1 MTPPAGLTAIAQDLR
16 LAHAPLE
23 ADFSAAGR
31 QLERAAGSLGG
42 LGRCFEALEDQ
53 LRGPQLHG
61 AIEQLQQASGQVR
74 GIDAVLR
81 AERQALEHMGGQLGA
96 IGAALGRLDGTVR
109 AVGMLTVSAKVCASG
124 LAETREDFSAFTS
137 EIARLF
143 DLSRRSLEGFQHAV
157 LRLQEEVRGGLARQD
172 GFARTQADALQGIP
186 GWLAD
191 SVAAVDRRLQ
201 AGAEASAEV
210 RLRSA
215 AIARRVA
222 ESVMALQIADT
233 TRQRVEHVEHA
244 VSALAGHNMPAAPVD
259 AALVLAQVCHLQ
271 SALLQDAA
279 RDHAQQ
285 GERADAA
292 LRGMAADAR
301 AICQL
306 GAEAYGAGER
316 RGSLLG
322 PLEATVRQALALLRE
337 FRVAQAEVDTM
348 SRGIAS
354 AVAQLVRHIATVR
367 GLETDLRL
375 MSLNMTLKSGRL
387 HDAGRTLHTIARE
400 LRSCADQTTQIVAQ
414 IADDLTSVTA
424 LAQDRASRGRSAE
437 EAALDQ
443 LDQLIG
449 GAMERLEDT
458 GQQIGL
464 ALATLEDEG
473 GGAATALAAAAAAL
487 TATDLPGTL
496 RDAARR
502 LLELAGGQPP
512 DEATLERIRPLL
524 PAGASYTMDSER
536 QVQAR
541 LGGGGGGPAAP
552 VASEELEDILF

>member
-1 MTPPAGLTAIAQDLR
+1 MTQPAGLTAIAHELR
-16 LAHAPLE
+16 RAHAPLE
-23 ADFSAAGR
+23 ADFSVAGR

-42 LGRCFEALEDQ
+42 LGRCFEALEAQ
-53 LRGPQLHG
+53 LRGPRLQG
-61 AIEQLQQASGQVR
+61 AIGQLERAAGQVR

-81 AERQALEHMGGQLGA
+81 AERQALERMGAQLGT

-124 LAETREDFSAFTS
+124 LGETREDFSAFTS

-157 LRLQEEVRGGLARQD
+157 LRLQEEVRGGLARQE
-172 GFARTQADALQGIP
+172 GFARTQAEALQGIP
-186 GWLAD
+186 GWLAE
-191 SVAAVDRRLQ
+191 SVGAVDRRLR

-210 RLRSA
+210 RERSA
-215 AIARRVA
+215 SIARRVA

-233 TRQRVEHVEHA
+233 TRQRVEHVEEA
-244 VSALAGHNMPAAPVD
+244 VTALAGHAPAAASED

-271 SALLQDAA
+271 SALLQEAA
-279 RDHAQQ
+279 RDHAAQ

-292 LRGMAADAR
+292 LRAMAADAR
-301 AICQL
+301 AICRL
-306 GAEAYGAGER
+306 GAEAYGTGER
-316 RGSLLG
+316 RGGLLG
-322 PLEATVRQALALLRE
+322 PLEASVRQALALLRE
-337 FRVAQAEVDTM
+337 FRGAQAEVDAM
-348 SRGIAS
+348 ARGIAA
-354 AVAQLVRHIATVR
+354 AVAQLVSHIATVR

-414 IADDLTSVTA
+414 IAEELTSVTA

-443 LDQLIG
+443 LDPLIG
-449 GAMERLEDT
+449 GAMEQLEET
-458 GQQIGL
+458 GRQIGL
-464 ALATLEDEG
+464 ALATLEGEG
-473 GGAATALAAAAAAL
+473 GDAATALAEAAAAL
-487 TATDLPGTL
+487 TATDLPGMLGAT
-496 RDAARR
+496 AQQ
-502 LLELAGGQPP
+502 LLALAGGPMP

-524 PAGASYTMDSER
+524 PAGASYTMASER

-541 LGGGGGGPAAP
+541 LGGGGASVA